1 MHACM
6 SRAMHVR
13 VRPYPSESAG
23 EGAMC
28 AGSSE
33 AAADGTTEMLG
44 KSDKTSDGNPWLSP
58 RSCIDF
64 GPIGMHLILA

>member
-1 MHACM
+1 
-6 SRAMHVR
+6 
-13 VRPYPSESAG
+13 
-23 EGAMC
+23 MC

-33 AAADGTTEMLG
+33 AAASGTMEMLG
-44 KSDKTSDGNPWLSP
+44 KSDKTSDGNPWLPP